1 MIDILNKERY
11 CLKNAHIPSS
21 LLEEKGDWG
30 KEKNGFYNVNLI
42 IEEGVITA
50 VTPSSQTHKNLPIQ
64 DLEKGLVL
72 PCFVDI
78 HTHLDKGQIWART
91 PNPDG
96 TFNSAIEAARAD
108 SRKYW
113 RSEDVYQR
121 MEFSLKC
128 SYFHGTRA
136 IRTHIDCF
144 DEQAEISLEVFQA
157 LQKKWQNKLILQ
169 PVSLVTLDYYQTL
182 EGTKLANKI
191 AEIGG
196 ILGGF
201 AYTNPQL
208 QGQLDTLFILA
219 QERNLPLDLHID
231 ENGDPNSNCLYKVA
245 QTALKQNFAQQIVC
259 GHCCS
264 LAVQAETVT
273 KETLNL
279 VKKANIGIVSLPLCN
294 LYLQDRQQ
302 KKTPFWRGITRVKEI
317 NNHHIPLTFA
327 SDNCRDPFFAFG
339 DFDVLEVFNQA
350 IRIGQLDIP
359 YGNSINTVTKTAAKL
374 MNLPQL
380 GKIKVGLP
388 ADLILFK
395 ARNYNELLARSQ
407 HNRVLLR
414 QGKRINA
421 TLPDYRELDNLR
433 EEDTP

>member
-1 MIDILNKERY
+1 MIDILSTERY

-21 LLEEKGDWG
+21 LLEGERDWG
-30 KEKNGFYNVNLI
+30 KEKNGFYNVDLI
-42 IEEGVITA
+42 IEKGAIA
-50 VTPSSQTHKNLPIQ
+50 AITPSSQTHNNLPLQ
-64 DLEKGLVL
+64 DLKQGLVL

-96 TFNSAIEAARAD
+96 TFNSAIEAVEVDAQ
-108 SRKYW
+108 KYW
-113 RSEDVYQR
+113 QPEDVYQR
-121 MEFSLKC
+121 MDFSLKC

-144 DEQAEISLEVFQA
+144 GQQAEISLEVFQA

-169 PVSLVTLDYYQTL
+169 PVSLATLDYYQTP
-182 EGTKLANKI
+182 EGVKLANKI
-191 AEIGG
+191 ADIGG
-196 ILGGF
+196 ILGGV
-201 AYTNPQL
+201 AYMNPQL
-208 QGQLDTLFILA
+208 QEQLDTLFILA
-219 QERNLPLDLHID
+219 QERNLPLDLHTD
-231 ENGDPNSNCLYKVA
+231 ENGNANSNCLYKVA
-245 QTALKQNFAQQIVC
+245 KTALKQNFSQQIVC

-264 LAVQAETVT
+264 LAVQTETVVQ
-273 KETLNL
+273 ETLNL

-302 KKTPFWRGITRVKEI
+302 NKTPFWRGITRVKEVS
-317 NNHHIPLTFA
+317 NYHIPLTFA

-339 DFDVLEVFNQA
+339 DFDILEVFNQA
-350 IRIGQLDIP
+350 VRIGQLDIP
-359 YGNSINTVTKTAAKL
+359 YGDSINTVTKTAAQL

-380 GKIKVGLP
+380 GKIKIGLP

-407 HNRVLLR
+407 YNRILLR
-414 QGKRINA
+414 QGKRITA

-433 EEDTP
+433 E